1 MSSGNGRVHV
11 APGRV
16 APFDEE
22 KNECGGAFL
31 RSPSRWTTD
40 TSGCRS
46 TATRRL
52 LPEYFRMAMFYD
64 AYGLGSHPVVALLKR
79 EVIDTMMSS
88 ALARSQHLDR
98 IAHYGAWLGN
108 ETVKV
113 EDLTSPPPDGTEGR
127 ASGPRRGRSPFPRRR
142 RRSRRP
148 SGPLGNR
155 PCPDLSPVG
164 RASGRRAPAASLCER
179 RVRATNRPCGRRP
192 GRTPRR
198 PPAVFQRRRESP
210 LPSPP

>member
-1 MSSGNGRVHV
+1 MSRELIMDRAAELGSPARPASEPASNEDAMSSGNGRVHV
-11 APGRV
+11 APGRI
-16 APFDEE
+16 APFDRK
-22 KNECGGAFL
+22 KNGYGEAFL
-31 RSPSRWTTD
+31 RSPSRWMAD
-40 TSGCRS
+40 TPEYRS

-52 LPEYFRMAMFYD
+52 LPDYFRMAMFYE

-148 SGPLGNR
+148 SGPRGTV
-155 PCPDLSPVG
+155 PV
-164 RASGRRAPAASLCER
+164 PI
-179 RVRATNRPCGRRP
+179 RRP
-192 GRTPRR
+192 S
-198 PPAVFQRRRESP
+198 AA
-210 LPSPP
+210 